1 MVDDGRCR
9 SVSTINRRRWK
20 PFRISP
26 DRNRQSRRCNSW
38 DTRHI
43 GWDPQKLLLFDCATD
58 TYWHFHCNGTQQS
71 ILLQFCCK
79 RQHSYLAV
87 ILPPPPW
94 RKSKLLDGRWRMM
107 KGVNMTLLGFVLFH
121 LLPRHAHVL
130 VDLFG
135 SARTR
140 APQHSPPTRPTRP
153 SGPAE
158 SGGGFGDA
166 ELRRCAD
173 RLLGSPI
180 AASEGRRCHAARCTD
195 GAAKKRWS
203 EADSELTNHFTTSL
217 CYSSYSHSSFCSCR
231 CNWRYYRSPMAF
243 WSTCRPAKFW
253 LRSPRGDSLGQPAT
267 WRRRE
272 MTEARE
278 AQRKAVAE
286 LSTARDAQEKVLRIS
301 GIKTWRHLPTMF
313 STFWWFLAT
322 FWCIRLCPKALLGK
336 GFLICFALLLLFFQ
350 CVQNNPQL

>member
-20 PFRISP
+20 PFRFSP

-140 APQHSPPTRPTRP
+140 APQHSPPPDPPDPAARRSPVADSAMPSYEDALTAFSEARSLLARAEDAMQHAVQMEQQKNVDLRPTQNWPTISPPLCAIVAIVIVHFAVVAVIGDIIEAQWHFEAHADLQNSGYDLQGGTAWDSLRHGAGVRWRKLEKHSEKLWP
-153 SGPAE
+153 SCQPHEMHRRRCFEFPGSKLGDISQPC
-158 SGGGFGDA
+158 SRHFGDFW
-166 ELRRCAD
+166 
-173 RLLGSPI
+173 RLFGVLGF
-180 AASEGRRCHAARCTD
+180 A
-195 GAAKKRWS
+195 
-203 EADSELTNHFTTSL
+203 
-217 CYSSYSHSSFCSCR
+217 
-231 CNWRYYRSPMAF
+231 
-243 WSTCRPAKFW
+243 
-253 LRSPRGDSLGQPAT
+253 
-267 WRRRE
+267 
-272 MTEARE
+272 
-278 AQRKAVAE
+278 
-286 LSTARDAQEKVLRIS
+286 
-301 GIKTWRHLPTMF
+301 
-313 STFWWFLAT
+313 
-322 FWCIRLCPKALLGK
+322 PKLY
-336 GFLICFALLLLFFQ
+336 
-350 CVQNNPQL
+350 